1 MTLAIGTRL
10 GPYDIL
16 ALIGAGGMGEVY
28 RARDTRLGR
37 PVAIKVLPGIAAAD
51 PERRRRF
58 EQEARTVSALNHP
71 NICVLHDIGCETPL
85 PAGDGAQVAA
95 VPFLVMELLDGATLA
110 DTLVSGPLP
119 VGRALGVGVQIAR
132 GLAAAHA
139 HHVVHRD
146 LKPSNVFLTTDG
158 QVKLLDF
165 GIAKLVGAQ
174 VFEGEPEGTAGL
186 TSTDAGDRLGT
197 VGYMAPEQVRG
208 RPCDERTDVFS
219 FGCVLYELLAGRR
232 AFAGDTAADTM
243 SATLTVEPPALAESG
258 RDVSPALAA
267 VVARCLEKEASRRFS
282 SGHDVA
288 LALEVAS
295 TSSGRDAPAPTEGGG
310 RSRLRRLLTY
320 AGLAV
325 LALSAVVATL
335 AFVNG
340 RSSEEAPPPTFT
352 RLTFRRGWVNGA
364 RFAPDGETVLYSA
377 EWDGGPNQLF
387 SLRVGS
393 PESRALGYAPAELLA
408 VSRTGEL
415 ALSLDSRSQRGFMHW
430 AGTLAQAPYSGG
442 TPRPLAER
450 VTFADWSPD
459 GARMM
464 VVRETDTGDQLE
476 YPVGNVLHAGAHIS
490 CARVSPTGDLVA
502 FIDSAD
508 GFSGA
513 VAVAERRDSIRRLTD
528 PFAGSARGLA
538 WSPTGDVSWLD
549 YSLIQGLSPDGRR
562 VILNEA
568 GEGAGNDIMLTYVR
582 HTDGSPPMK
591 LGRGSGASFSPDQ
604 RFVVAI
610 DFPPAIVLY
619 PIGPGQSKTVRL
631 DGFEWADFPFL
642 LPDGLTLVFN
652 GNEPSRGKRIWV
664 TDLTGSK
671 PTPISPE
678 GVDVLSPLPV
688 TPDGRLVLGVSLG
701 AVAGR
706 RVLAYQVQGGAPLAF
721 PGLLD
726 GEEIAGW
733 GADRESYFAYRP
745 NTLPLTFH
753 RVDRRTGQRQKVREI
768 TPQDHAG
775 RVLVFYGFTTPDGR
789 DCAYTMNRWLSELH
803 LIDGVR

>member
-1 MTLAIGTRL
+1 MARAVAT
-10 GPYDIL
+10 
-16 ALIGAGGMGEVY
+16 AG
-28 RARDTRLGR
+28 
-37 PVAIKVLPGIAAAD
+37 
-51 PERRRRF
+51 
-58 EQEARTVSALNHP
+58 
-71 NICVLHDIGCETPL
+71 
-85 PAGDGAQVAA
+85 
-95 VPFLVMELLDGATLA
+95 
-110 DTLVSGPLP
+110 
-119 VGRALGVGVQIAR
+119 QIAR

-165 GIAKLVGAQ
+165 GIAKLVRAQ
-174 VFEGEPEGTAGL
+174 ASEGETEGTARL

-219 FGCVLYELLAGRR
+219 LGCVLYELLAGRR
-232 AFAGDTAADTM
+232 AFKGDTAADTM
-243 SATLTVEPPALAESG
+243 SAILTVEPPALAESG

-288 LALEVAS
+288 LALEIAS
-295 TSSGRDAPAPTEGGG
+295 TSSGRHAPMPTGRAG
-310 RSRLRRLLTY
+310 RSRPRRLLTY

-340 RSSEEAPPPTFT
+340 RSSEEVPPPAFT
-352 RLTFRRGWVNGA
+352 RLTFRRGWVNAA
-364 RFAPDGETVLYSA
+364 RFAPDGETVVYSA

-408 VSRTGEL
+408 VSRTSEL
-415 ALSLDSRSQRGFMHW
+415 ALSLDSRSQRGFMNW
-430 AGTLAQAPYSGG
+430 AGTLARVPFSGG

-450 VTFADWSPD
+450 VTLADWSPD

-476 YPVGNVLHAGAHIS
+476 YPVGNVLYTGEHIC

-502 FIDSAD
+502 FIDSTD

-513 VAVAERRDSIRRLTD
+513 VAVVEGRDSIRTLTES
-528 PFAGSARGLA
+528 FAGSARGLA
-538 WSPTGDVSWLD
+538 WSPTGDEIWFTAASTGNRQELRAVTLDGRQRVVHAESGSIRLLDVAKDGRVLIARDQVGARCFFRGEQEGVDRELSWLD
-549 YSLIQGLSPDGRR
+549 YSVIQGLSSDGRR

-568 GEGAGNDIMLTYVR
+568 GEGAGNDVMLTYVR
-582 HTDGSPPMK
+582 QTDGSPPMK

-604 RFVVAI
+604 QFVVAI
-610 DFPPAIVLY
+610 DVPPAIVLY
-619 PIGPGQSKTVRL
+619 PIGPGQPTTIRL

-664 TDLTGSK
+664 TDLNGSK
-671 PTPISPE
+671 PRPISPE
-678 GVDVLSPLPV
+678 GVDVVCPLPL
-688 TPDGRLVLGVSLG
+688 TPDGRLVLGVSH
-701 AVAGR
+701 AADAGR
-706 RVLAYQVQGGAPLAF
+706 RILAYQVQGGAPLAF
-721 PGLLD
+721 PGLVD

-733 GADRESYFAYRP
+733 GADGESYFAYRP
-745 NTLPLTFH
+745 DTLPLTFH

-768 TPQDHAG
+768 TPQDDAG
-775 RVLVFYGFTTPDGR
+775 RVLVFFGFTTPDGR
-789 DCAYTMNRWLSELH
+789 NCAYTMNRWLSELH